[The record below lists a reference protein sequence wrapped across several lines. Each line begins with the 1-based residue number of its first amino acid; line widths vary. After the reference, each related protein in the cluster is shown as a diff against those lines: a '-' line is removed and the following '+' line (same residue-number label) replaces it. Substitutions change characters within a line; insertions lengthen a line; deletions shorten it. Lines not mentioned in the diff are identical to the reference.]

1 MTYVIDVLRQEHRN
15 IEKMLRVLERELSVF
30 DRGAQPNYEAIL
42 GVIEYLKDYP
52 DSCHHPKEDVIFE
65 KLKSRNPTAAAKIG
79 DLHHEHKE
87 EANRLRRVSQA
98 VDRVLSDQDLVRRN
112 VAEIIR
118 EFIDHERQH
127 MEKEERI
134 FFPVAL
140 NVLRPQ
146 DWAEIAL
153 KLADRRDPLYEPG
166 LEQKFN
172 LLRRKI
178 LEIEAEAQAGRLD

>member
-1 MTYVIDVLRQEHRN
+1 MSSTSCGKSTEISKKCSAYLSGNSACLIAVLSQITRRFLASLN
-15 IEKMLRVLERELSVF
+15 TSKTIR
-30 DRGAQPNYEAIL
+30 I
-42 GVIEYLKDYP
+42 
-52 DSCHHPKEDVIFE
+52 SCHHPKEDVIFE